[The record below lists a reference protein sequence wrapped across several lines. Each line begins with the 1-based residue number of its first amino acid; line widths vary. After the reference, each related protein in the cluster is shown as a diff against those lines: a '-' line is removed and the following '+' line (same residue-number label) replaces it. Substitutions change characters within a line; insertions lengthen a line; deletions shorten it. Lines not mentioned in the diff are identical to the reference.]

1 MYFKYRYKILSFE
14 SISNTDTK
22 YTMKN
27 VFKILKYFLISVIVT
42 SQENWVW
49 EIKVLKND
57 RINTCR

>member
-49 EIKVLKND
+49 EIKV
-57 RINTCR
+57 